1 MGERVL
7 GFCDLRLSKN
17 EYSYGYSFD
26 ADEVNFPT
34 TNLRFL
40 GLMSMIDP
48 PRAAVSDTSVSRNFS
63 SYNLHSRFH
72 SIMKCHSAGI
82 KVIMVTGDHPITAKA
97 IARAVGI
104 ILEDTETVE
113 DIAQRLD
120 IPTEDVNSRDAK
132 GCVIHGNDLEG
143 MSSEEMDALLRDH
156 TEIVF
161 ARTSPKQKATIV
173 ECEYDI
179 IDKEILR
186 SLFCL
191 VCQRQGSTVT
201 MIGDGISDL
210 PALKQADV
218 RVVMG
223 SFMFFLFSTRLTNI
237 RRYCWFVCK

>member
-17 EYSYGYSFD
+17 EYPYGYSFD
-26 ADEVNFPT
+26 VDEVNFPT

-48 PRAAVSDTSVSRNFS
+48 PRAAVSDTLVSRNFS
-63 SYNLHSRFH
+63 SYNLYSRFH

-82 KVIMVTGDHPITAKA
+82 KVVMVTGDHWIVAKA
-97 IARAVGI
+97 VACAVGI
-104 ILEDTETVE
+104 ISEGTETVE
-113 DIAQRLD
+113 DIAQRLG

-132 GCVIHGNDLEG
+132 GCVIHNTHFEG
-143 MSSEEMDALLRDH
+143 MSLEEMDALLRDH

-161 ARTSPKQKATIV
+161 AKISPRQKATIV

-186 SLFCL
+186 SLLCL
-191 VCQRQGSTVT
+191 VCQRQGSIVT
-201 MIGDGISDL
+201 MIGDSINDL

-218 RVVMG
+218 RVVIG
-223 SFMFFLFSTRLTNI
+223 SFIFFLFFTRLTNI
-237 RRYCWFVCK
+237 RRYGWFVCK